1 MRKVDELA
9 GVAVTLQPDI
19 ILYQKVG
26 AIVKFRT
33 LIYQWMDMKC
43 SQTYGLIGKTLPKAG
58 EVAS

>member
-1 MRKVDELA
+1 LLA
-9 GVAVTLQPDI
+9 WQSLYNRTSSS
-19 ILYQKVG
+19 YQKVG